1 MAYEYEGRIIG
12 MLGGVEDRH
21 FIDLSD
27 HKHELKEVYAKAK
40 AFDEI
45 EKSIIQ
51 IKCNYKGN
59 EEGINKFIARETE
72 YIMYREDK

>member
-1 MAYEYEGRIIG
+1 MTIAYEYEVGIIG

-27 HKHELKEVYAKAK
+27 HKNELKDVYAKAK

-45 EKSIIQ
+45 VEVFKDYPLKTDSDVMDFIQAKLDDMEEK
-51 IKCNYKGN
+51 
-59 EEGINKFIARETE
+59 
-72 YIMYREDK
+72 